1 MLSQTSASLPAVS
14 SDLVASRPSSKDASG
29 ALLDMHTLFA
39 QLSSEV
45 TALSLALAPPSES
58 WDAVTATCGKL
69 QTTCG
74 KTLYCLGVLRQP
86 PAASS
91 SAKRPAEPLLG
102 QQYRNAVTSVFDALE
117 SMISECLMSYTDAR
131 LVQNKG
137 KIRPQDRQ
145 QILNCTSVVWKMV
158 EWTTKFPRT
167 EEEAFERAWKDVLE
181 TAEDSMDE
189 VDTLLARGSVDD
201 RGEVRH
207 RTLGTFDDEEAE
219 DEDSAGEEGGA
230 HQGEYYD
237 DVDRAHSLAGQ
248 LEDDLW
254 GDDGNDSSPINKV
267 EYETIQAAHALLM
280 LGQSLMKRVPAVI
293 AARPGLPLAALNS
306 IAQDLLAAQD
316 ELVCQ
321 LTPEIDPAE
330 VELMAESY
338 AEKAQELVSLLL
350 GGRSGVDDLADGLS
364 GLSVLGAKIGAPA
377 SEPDSDEIKWLA
389 DFAGQLERAATA
401 VKDKCAA

>member
-1 MLSQTSASLPAVS
+1 M
-14 SDLVASRPSSKDASG
+14 
-29 ALLDMHTLFA
+29 
-39 QLSSEV
+39 

-74 KTLYCLGVLRQP
+74 KILYCLGVLRQP

-91 SAKRPAEPLLG
+91 SGKGPAEPLLG
-102 QQYRNAVTSVFDALE
+102 QQYRNAVISVFDALE
-117 SMISECLMSYTDAR
+117 SMISECMLSYTDAR

-158 EWTTKFPRT
+158 EWTAKFPRT

-181 TAEDSMDE
+181 TADDSMDE
-189 VDTLLARGSVDD
+189 VDILLARGSVDD
-201 RGEVRH
+201 KGEVRH
-207 RTLGTFDDEEAE
+207 RTVGTFDDEE
-219 DEDSAGEEGGA
+219 DEEENSDEEEGGA
-230 HQGEYYD
+230 YQGEYYD

-254 GDDGNDSSPINKV
+254 GDDGDDSSPIQV
-267 EYETIQAAHALLM
+267 VDYETIQAAHALLT
-280 LGQSLMKRVPAVI
+280 LGQSLMKRIPAVV
-293 AARPGLPLAALNS
+293 AARPGLPLAALNGA
-306 IAQDLLAAQD
+306 AQKLLAAQD

-321 LTPEIDPAE
+321 LTPEIDPPE
-330 VELMAESY
+330 VECQAEGY

-350 GGRSGVDDLADGLS
+350 GKGSGVEDLTDGVS
-364 GLSVLGAKIGAPA
+364 GLSVLGVKIGTAA
-377 SEPDSDEIKWLA
+377 STSDSDDMRWLA
-389 DFAGQLERAATA
+389 DLAGQLEGA
-401 VKDKCAA
+401 VTKVKEKCAAHEEEA